1 MEPSPDAA
9 TPQYPQQQGEQ
20 SLKDGRLPPIS
31 PRGRDGHVKRRCQ
44 NREVETIPSAV
55 RRDFPLK
62 NRTEAPITSLNVVTG
77 PPAWRVK

>member
-1 MEPSPDAA
+1 MSNADA
-9 TPQYPQQQGEQ
+9 
-20 SLKDGRLPPIS
+20 K
-31 PRGRDGHVKRRCQ
+31 

-62 NRTEAPITSLNVVTG
+62 NRPEAPITSLNVVTG